1 MNQKIGFEAH
11 NLEKI
16 RGYGA
21 GVARV
26 LLEEIKSL
34 INDSDLADFRFFVFF
49 KEKIPESQEVRQIIR
64 KKNFCYRV
72 APFPFN
78 RSYALYY
85 NFWLPWQKI
94 KLGLD
99 LMVFPC
105 YMLPLFYFGRSIVT
119 IHDVV
124 YEAYPEWIPPLY
136 RLIYHL
142 LSRNAG
148 RRATVI
154 QTISNFS
161 KREIIKYYHRAESN
175 VKVIYNPI
183 SVKFYPRKDIQKI
196 KETKRQVGL
205 RDKYVFYLGQMFQR
219 RHPLESILAFEK
231 LVKRRPEMECYQ
243 FLLVG
248 RNLTYP
254 RINLKKE
261 VEKINQ
267 EIGREAI
274 IYLDHLLKSDDD
286 FLANLYSGAELFVSV
301 SDYEGFNLPP
311 TEAMAC
317 GTPALLANRPE
328 VNEIQG
334 NEQFYVDNPMDID
347 EFSRKMEEAIFNQE
361 KRIRAVKSALIQ
373 AKKFSLENHLSDF
386 KKMIIENVQS
396 N

>member
-1 MNQKIGFEAH
+1 MSKKIGFEAH

-16 RGYGA
+16 RGFGA

-26 LLEEIKSL
+26 LFEEIKSL
-34 INDSDLADFRFFVFF
+34 AQDDNLVDANFFLFF
-49 KEKIPESQEVRQIIR
+49 KNKIPNGQEFKSIIQR
-64 KKNFCYRV
+64 KNFHCRI

-78 RSYALYY
+78 RSYALFY

-99 LMVFPC
+99 LMIFPC

-124 YEAYPEWIPPLY
+124 YEAHPEWISPIH
-136 RLIYHL
+136 RFIYHL

-161 KREIIKYYHRAESN
+161 KEEIIRYYHRTPETI
-175 VKVIYNPI
+175 KIIYNPI
-183 SVKFYPRKDIQKI
+183 NTNFYPRQDTQKI
-196 KETKRQVGL
+196 EEAKSKLGI
-205 RDKYVFYLGQMFQR
+205 DNKYIFYLAQMFQR
-219 RHPLESILAFEK
+219 RHPLESLLAFEK
-231 LVKRRPEMECYQ
+231 LVRKKTEMANYQ
-243 FLLVG
+243 FLFVG

-254 RINLKKE
+254 KINLRKE
-261 VEKINQ
+261 VERINQ
-267 EIGREAI
+267 ELGRQAV
-274 IYLDHLLKSDDD
+274 IYLEHLPDSDDE

-317 GTPALLANRPE
+317 GTPVLLADRPE
-328 VNEIQG
+328 VKEIQG
-334 NEQFYVDNPMDID
+334 NNQFYIQNPMNID
-347 EFSRKMEEAIFNQE
+347 RFSQKMEEALFDQKKRE
-361 KRIRAVKSALIQ
+361 KAIRSGLEQI
-373 AKKFSLENHLSDF
+373 KKYSLENHLREF
-386 KKMIIENVQS
+386 KKMIREIG
-396 N
+396 